1 MVSLLIFR
9 FFFLAICPSFSYM
22 FFPQG
27 TIPRQSKKEDSLIK
41 QLLISGKSRGRGNVP
56 AGEIVFLDEDRVK
69 RTPKISTL

>member
-1 MVSLLIFR
+1 
-9 FFFLAICPSFSYM
+9 M

-56 AGEIVFLDEDRVK
+56 AGEIVFLDEDRLK